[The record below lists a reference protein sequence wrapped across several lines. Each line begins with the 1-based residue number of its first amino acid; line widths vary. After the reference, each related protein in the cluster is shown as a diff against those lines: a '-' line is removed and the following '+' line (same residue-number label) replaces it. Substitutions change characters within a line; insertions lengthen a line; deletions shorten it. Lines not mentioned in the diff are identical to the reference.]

1 MFVVLKLM
9 YVKKDI
15 QNDRIEWENYSIIN
29 N

>member
-15 QNDRIEWENYSIIN
+15 QNDRIEWEKYSIIN